1 MRVWFLQVV
10 NKVVTVIDEKV
21 LAFFHNSYCCLLKYI
36 QISDFLNDSISK
48 SI

>member
-10 NKVVTVIDEKV
+10 NKVTVIDEKV

-36 QISDFLNDSISK
+36 QIPDFLNDSISK